1 MKTLF
6 DWLMLPKFRERPGMV
21 IGSMDLDILQI
32 WISGY
37 MTACKDAGEEWRVT
51 TPNGVPISL
60 FSDYVAIT
68 EKDSSTAAFAY
79 ILKEAANGQER
90 EAWDRFYVRLEEFMG
105 LTIRNVWRM
114 LITEKMKTAN
124 TGYIRRME
132 QKPDGTY
139 GPAEYRM
146 IALRKIVLSNGL
158 CWVMEEYPD
167 HEIMGSYEDVW
178 DPCSRYGSG
187 HLVWESSADSRIR
200 SEFGEV
206 NWEPYTEKNS

>member
-1 MKTLF
+1 MNTLF
-6 DWLMLPKFRERPGMV
+6 NWLMLPKFRERPGMF

-68 EKDSSTAAFAY
+68 EKDSSTAAFPY
-79 ILKEAANGQER
+79 ILKKAANGQER

-124 TGYIRRME
+124 TG
-132 QKPDGTY
+132 
-139 GPAEYRM
+139 
-146 IALRKIVLSNGL
+146 
-158 CWVMEEYPD
+158 
-167 HEIMGSYEDVW
+167 
-178 DPCSRYGSG
+178 
-187 HLVWESSADSRIR
+187 
-200 SEFGEV
+200 
-206 NWEPYTEKNS
+206 

>member
-1 MKTLF
+1 MRFHLEYGGLNSVKAYGGLTGIYQHRNRRSRF
-6 DWLMLPKFRERPGMV
+6 MRRE
-21 IGSMDLDILQI
+21 
-32 WISGY
+32 GY
-37 MTACKDAGEEWRVT
+37 MAVKNLQELRKLMKSCSFAPTYLYHYVT
-51 TPNGVPISL
+51 
-60 FSDYVAIT
+60 YH
-68 EKDSSTAAFAY
+68 TAAFPY
-79 ILKEAANGQER
+79 ILKKAAKGQER

-124 TGYIRRME
+124 TGYIQRME

-139 GPAEYRM
+139 GPAEYCM

-158 CWVMEEYPD
+158 CWVTEEYPD

-206 NWEPYTEKNS
+206 NWEPYAGNKS